1 MRVPGVKRAAAVLL
15 LGVLACSGSGTVAP
29 PPAFG
34 DLLFTSGTGNAAV
47 SSRDGTTIA
56 LPPGLMRFSLT
67 GGGDVGE
74 GYLVSS
80 PPGGIHIE
88 RLLPARR
95 FTTEPVAD
103 QPGTILAAAELVP
116 APELTSFVGAKTVL
130 VTLAA
135 GGGLVGY
142 QHGTRIWDAA
152 AAGGSSLRRV
162 GSLVFAGGRGA
173 WARLAPESGSLKPV
187 APGCDPIAEL
197 SATLYEC
204 PAGLQPAANSGLKA
218 FVGPLPVGPRTVI
231 GLPGGGA
238 WLYDGAA
245 LHRLD
250 ALGRAAA
257 PVPLTGA
264 DQLLAAPDGSRL
276 YFLRRQAVEVLDT
289 TTLKTIVVV
298 LRAGPSI
305 ALSRDGNYL
314 YSLGGGTL
322 ATYSSASGALQK
334 SVPGSGE
341 RIELVAG
348 G

>member
-1 MRVPGVKRAAAVLL
+1 MKRAAAVLL
-15 LGVLACSGSGTVAP
+15 LGVLACSGSGTAAS

-56 LPPGLMRFSLT
+56 LPSGLMRFSLT
-67 GGGDVGE
+67 AGGDVGE
-74 GYLVSS
+74 GYLVGS

-103 QPGTILAAAELVP
+103 QPGTILAGAELVP

-130 VTLAA
+130 VTLAT
-135 GGGLVGY
+135 GGGLTGY
-142 QHGTRIWDAA
+142 QHGTRIWVNAVPA
-152 AAGGSSLRRV
+152 RSSLQRV
-162 GSLVFAGGRGA
+162 GSLVFAGGPGA
-173 WARLAPESGSLKPV
+173 WARLAPESGGLQPE
-187 APGCDPIAEL
+187 APGCEPIAEL
-197 SATLYEC
+197 SVTLYEC
-204 PAGLQPAANSGLKA
+204 PTGAQPAGSRLRV

-231 GLPGGGA
+231 ELPRGEA

-257 PVPLTGA
+257 PVPLAGA
-264 DQLLAAPDGSRL
+264 DQLLGAPDGRRL
-276 YFLRRQAVEVLDT
+276 YFLRRHAVEVLDT
-289 TTLKTIVVV
+289 TTLKTQVIVA
-298 LRAGPSI
+298 RAGPSI

-322 ATYSSASGALQK
+322 ATYSTASGALQK
-334 SVPGSGE
+334 SVIGTGE